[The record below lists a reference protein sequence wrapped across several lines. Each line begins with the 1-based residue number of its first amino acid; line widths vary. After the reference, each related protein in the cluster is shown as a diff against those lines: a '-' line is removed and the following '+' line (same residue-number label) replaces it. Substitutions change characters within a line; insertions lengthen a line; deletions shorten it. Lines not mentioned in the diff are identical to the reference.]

1 MPAHF
6 YVHLIESPSPDE
18 LRDGV
23 TEGKALCS
31 FLDIAGIPYAYN
43 LVVDLDQFHIA
54 MTDKIDEATDAF
66 RKVPILHLS
75 TLGSERGIQLTNQN
89 ELLWSE
95 LAEYIRLIHG
105 GLGVCISGC
114 FGLYGAKMAEVTDIP
129 YGWIASSGC
138 EIEVPDVALAYA
150 IFYRRLYCG
159 IDDIASLLRAIRVA
173 SRISDF
179 NIRNTKRIQ
188 AAYLQDRI
196 DGIAKRSSQKR
207 REELI
212 EKICERIR
220 EERHEEYIDKII
232 AKDRTK
238 RVQETI
244 EKVLARKREESRR
257 EKHQIQR
264 TRIGKARNQPAIWR
278 DRIVTDPQILAGKPT
293 VKGTRI
299 SVELIIDLLEGG
311 RTADDIMWNYP
322 HITKEDIEACQ
333 QYKATG
339 AKLSNI
345 TLDGFDTVING
356 KSHENTGR

>member
-18 LRDGV
+18 LRDGG

-54 MTDKIDEATDAF
+54 MTDKIDEAIDAF
-66 RKVPILHLS
+66 RKVPILHLC
-75 TLGSERGIQLTNQN
+75 TRESERGIQLTNQN

-95 LAEYIRLIHG
+95 LAEYIRLIHKSIPG
-105 GLGVCISGC
+105 GLGGCISGC
-114 FGLYGAKMAEVTDIP
+114 FGLDGAKMAEVANIP
-129 YGWIASSGC
+129 YGGIAGSDC

-179 NIRNTKRIQ
+179 NIWKKKRIQ
-188 AAYLQDRI
+188 AAYLQDRL
-196 DGIAKRSSQKR
+196 DGIAKRSPQKR

-212 EKICERIR
+212 EKICERIH
-220 EERHEEYIDKII
+220 EERHEEYIGKII
-232 AKDRTK
+232 AKDREK
-238 RVQETI
+238 RVQKTI

-264 TRIGKARNQPAIWR
+264 TRLGKARNQPTIWR

-345 TLDGFDTVING
+345 TWADSTL
-356 KSHENTGR
+356 

>member
-6 YVHLIESPSPDE
+6 YVHLVESPSPDE

-31 FLDIAGIPYAYN
+31 FLDTAGIPYAYN

-54 MTDKIDEATDAF
+54 MTDKIDEAIDVF

-75 TLGSERGIQLTNQN
+75 TRGGESGIQLTNQN

-95 LAEYIRLIHG
+95 LTEYIRLIHESIPG
-105 GLGVCISGC
+105 GLGGCMSGR
-114 FGLYGAKMAEVTDIP
+114 FGLHGAKMAEVISKANIP
-129 YGWIASSGC
+129 YEWMVGSVY
-138 EIEVPDVALAYA
+138 EIEVLDVALAYA

-173 SRISDF
+173 SDISDF
-179 NIRNTKRIQ
+179 NIWDAKRIR

-196 DGIAKRSSQKR
+196 EGMVEISPQKR

-212 EKICERIR
+212 EKIGARIR
-220 EERHEEYIDKII
+220 EECYEEYIEMII
-232 AKDRTK
+232 AKNREK
-238 RVQETI
+238 RVQKTI
-244 EKVLARKREESRR
+244 ERVLARKREESRR
-257 EKHQIQR
+257 EKHQPQL
-264 TRIGKARNQPAIWR
+264 TGIGKERNQPTIWQ

-311 RTADDIMWNYP
+311 LTADDIMWNYP
-322 HITKEDIEACQ
+322 RITKEDIEACQ

-345 TLDGFDTVING
+345 TWADSTL
-356 KSHENTGR
+356 

>member
-6 YVHLIESPSPDE
+6 YVHLVESPSPDE

-31 FLDIAGIPYAYN
+31 FLDTAGIPYAYN

-54 MTDKIDEATDAF
+54 MTDKIDEAIDVF

-75 TLGSERGIQLTNQN
+75 TRGGESGIQLTNQN

-95 LAEYIRLIHG
+95 LTEYIRLIHESIPG
-105 GLGVCISGC
+105 GLGGCMSGR
-114 FGLYGAKMAEVTDIP
+114 FGLHGAKMAEVISKANIP
-129 YGWIASSGC
+129 YEWMVGSVY
-138 EIEVPDVALAYA
+138 EIEVLDVALAYA

-173 SRISDF
+173 SDISDF
-179 NIRNTKRIQ
+179 NIWDAKRIR

-196 DGIAKRSSQKR
+196 EGMVEISPQKR

-212 EKICERIR
+212 EKIGARIR
-220 EERHEEYIDKII
+220 EECYEEYIEMII
-232 AKDRTK
+232 AKNREK
-238 RVQETI
+238 RVQKTI
-244 EKVLARKREESRR
+244 ERVLARK
-257 EKHQIQR
+257 
-264 TRIGKARNQPAIWR
+264 TRGIATRKTSAPTHWDRAKSETSHNWQ

-311 RTADDIMWNYP
+311 LTADDIMWNYR
-322 HITKEDIEACQ
+322 A
-333 QYKATG
+333 
-339 AKLSNI
+339 
-345 TLDGFDTVING
+345 
-356 KSHENTGR
+356 